1 MRGAAAILLLMQTEL
16 ATLATRTD
24 LLDLASIE
32 DRKTLELFCLY
43 LSEHGIE
50 HATYDEGDLQMFVFM
65 SKPAANMK
73 VQVSEEDYA
82 EAVTCLIEFEQKHPE
97 LVGSIYSCP
106 ECGSFAVEY
115 PQFSRKFITPLF
127 LEWLSNLG
135 LFPKQ
140 CYCRKCHATWP
151 KARRTSINPRH
162 LEWNPDISVPPP
174 A

>member
-1 MRGAAAILLLMQTEL
+1 MQTEL

-24 LLDLASIE
+24 LLDFVSIE

-50 HATYDEGDLQMFVFM
+50 HAAYDEGDLQMFVFM
-65 SKPAANMK
+65 SKPGANMK

-82 EAVTCLIEFEQKHPE
+82 EAVTCLIEFEQKHPD
-97 LVGSIYSCP
+97 LVGHIFSCP

-135 LFPKQ
+135 LFKKQ

-151 KARRTSINPRH
+151 KTRLTSINPLH
-162 LEWNPDISVPPP
+162 LKWNPDISVPPP

>member
-1 MRGAAAILLLMQTEL
+1 MMQTAL
-16 ATLATRTD
+16 TTLAHRTD
-24 LLDLASIE
+24 LLDLATFDNHRAAE
-32 DRKTLELFCLY
+32 HFCQHLAA
-43 LSEHGIE
+43 HGIE
-50 HATYDEGDLQMFVFM
+50 TSVYDEGDLQMFVFL
-65 SKPAANMK
+65 SKPGANIK
-73 VQVSEEDYA
+73 VQVKEEDYA
-82 EAVTCLIEFEQKHPE
+82 EAVARLIEFEQQNPQM
-97 LVGSIYSCP
+97 LPYLYSCP

-135 LFPKQ
+135 LFSKQ

-151 KARRTSINPRH
+151 KERATQINPRH